1 MSGDPGMTDPRRD
14 GAPTAPWP
22 PMLMPSGAY
31 RRAEEIADGDAGRR
45 SLPPFGA
52 PDALSF
58 PRTVERRPR
67 GGPRTVTVPVSG
79 ASTVEVRVQ
88 LPFVA
93 SGPEET
99 AMAELLSAVLFAGTV
114 RLGDRE
120 VAWDTALA
128 TGRFQTRRTTEW
140 LILAGHCEAAE
151 MPALLGLLAE
161 RLCHPHYPE
170 ERVRQE
176 VRRIAEAAGILR
188 AQPRR
193 TVLRALNQGRYGR
206 LGCFEELPS
215 ADVVHRLTSRDVREA
230 HERILV
236 PDRADVLIVGDSE
249 GEAAA
254 DAVQRALADWSNRS
268 AAPPRPPALENRPER
283 GRRVLINRPDAVQAH
298 IAMSLPALGP
308 QDPRYPAQ
316 AVANAVFGGY
326 FSSRLV
332 TDIRERE
339 GLTYHAQSRFE
350 RTLGEMSIVVEAVCA
365 TAAAEQ
371 VVARTEAAM
380 RRMITEP
387 PDEREVDDA
396 RRFLSGSLLMA
407 TASQSDLAN
416 LISSLSCWGI
426 DLDWTESYPR
436 ALLEVTPADVA
447 SVAAEIFGAGPS
459 HGVVVGD
466 VDALSRPLAPFGYRP
481 TPRTPT
487 PS

>member
-1 MSGDPGMTDPRRD
+1 MTE
-14 GAPTAPWP
+14 TAPWP

-31 RRAEEIADGDAGRR
+31 RRAEEIADGGGGPRP
-45 SLPPFGA
+45 LPPFGA

-67 GGPRTVTVPVSG
+67 GGPRIVTVPVSG

-99 AMAELLSAVLFAGTV
+99 ALAELLSAVLFAGTA

-120 VAWDTALA
+120 VSWDTALA
-128 TGRFQTRRTTEW
+128 TGRFQTARTTEW

-161 RLCHPHYPE
+161 RLRRPHYAE

-206 LGCFEELPS
+206 LGCFDELPS
-215 ADVVHRLTSRDVREA
+215 ADVVHRLTAQDVREA

-236 PDRADVLIVGDSE
+236 PDRADVLIVGDIEGDTE

-254 DAVQRALADWSNRS
+254 DAVQRALADWSGRP
-268 AAPPRPPALENRPER
+268 AAPPRPPVREDRPER
-283 GRRVLINRPDAVQAH
+283 GRRALVHRPDAVQAH

-380 RRMITEP
+380 RRLITEP
-387 PDEREVDDA
+387 PDEREVDGA

-426 DLDWTESYPR
+426 DLDWIESYPR

-447 SVAAEIFGAGPS
+447 AVAAEIFGAGPS

-481 TPRTPT
+481 TPRTPA
-487 PS
+487 PEGEEL